1 MNNNFL
7 YLIIFILFSAT
18 FQAEAQSN
26 FRKYSNEF
34 LKIGVGGKYLGMGGA
49 LATGEN
55 DASAVFY
62 NPAAI
67 ANTEHTTAAVMHT
80 SYFAGIANFDYAGVV
95 MPLKNEQTVG
105 LSLIRFGIDNIPNTI
120 ELYNPDNT
128 INYDNIKSFS
138 VADYALF
145 FTYAKKMNQINGLQI
160 GGNAKIIHRSYG
172 SFATAWGF
180 GLDASAQITKENY
193 RIGLFLQDIT
203 TSFNAWRFN
212 FTEKEKQ
219 VFASTNNDIPSTSIE
234 LTAPSIHFGGAYKFL
249 LNQGNISIEPNIK
262 FTAYTDQR
270 NVLISTKAASID
282 MAFGAEIGFWKTAF
296 LRTGI
301 YNFTKATNDL
311 GESYISFM
319 PSLGVGLNI
328 QNLQI
333 NYSYNNV
340 ANAGVGLYSHVVS
353 ASYTFKK

>member
-1 MNNNFL
+1 MNK
-7 YLIIFILFSAT
+7 YLFYIITIIFLTANFH
-18 FQAEAQSN
+18 AEAQSN

-55 DASAVFY
+55 DASTVFY

-67 ANTEHTTAAVMHT
+67 ANFEHTTAAAMHT
-80 SYFAGIANFDYAGVV
+80 SYFAGIANFDYAGIVI
-95 MPLKNEQTVG
+95 PLKNEQAFGV
-105 LSLIRFGIDNIPNTI
+105 SLIRFGIDNIPNTI

-138 VADYALF
+138 VADYALT
-145 FTYAKKMNQINGLQI
+145 FTYAKKLNFIEGLQL

-172 SFATAWGF
+172 SFANAWGF
-180 GLDASAQITKENY
+180 GIDASAQITKEKY
-193 RIGLFLQDIT
+193 RIGVFLQDIT
-203 TSFNAWRFN
+203 TSFNAWSFN
-212 FTEKEKQ
+212 FTDKEKQ
-219 VFASTNNDIPSTSIE
+219 VFASTNNEIPATSIE

-249 LNQGNISIEPNIK
+249 LNEGNISIEPNLK
-262 FTAYTDQR
+262 FSAYTDQR
-270 NVLISTKAASID
+270 NVLIATKAASID
-282 MAFGAEIGFWKTAF
+282 MAFGTEIGFWKTAF

-311 GESYISFM
+311 GESYLSFM